1 MAVRLVVRAPFAA
14 DASAELAF
22 EFDQTR
28 VLIGRG
34 ASADVRLPHAAV
46 SESHAAMRLDGSTYA
61 LVDEGSTNGTSVNG
75 VRLVPGRA
83 KALRSGDVID
93 VAGFLLTFHAGVA
106 TTLPTSSEQ
115 TAALARRLVR
125 EVLDPHGAASDPARL
140 VVVGGPQ
147 SGARVELP
155 PPPARLLIGR
165 GEMCDLVL
173 LDADCSREHVELVRD
188 LDGTL
193 ARDLGSKNG
202 SRINERPLRERRLR
216 DRDELLIG
224 QTVVVYEDPAEA
236 SIRALEGVPDAA
248 VPEVRAAGA
257 VEASGTAA
265 AASTESA
272 TGTASATA
280 SAAATATAT
289 ESAAAAASATASA
302 TATPSATESAAG
314 TTRPATAPAKATVS
328 ASAPVSA
335 TAPMSASGAVSS
347 STSKSGA
354 PAESAT
360 PSATDAI
367 SAEVP
372 RDRRRSNRVSADIV
386 IYVLAGLVLAASAV
400 ALFVLLRAG

>member
-46 SESHAAMRLDGSTYA
+46 SESHAAMRLDGSAYA

-125 EVLDPHGAASDPARL
+125 EVLDPYGAASDPARF

-147 SGARVELP
+147 AGARVELP

-165 GEMCDLVL
+165 GETCDLVL

-202 SRINERPLRERRLR
+202 SRINDRPLRERRLR

-236 SIRALEGVPDAA
+236 SIRALEGVPDAP
-248 VPEVRAAGA
+248 VPGARGAESARVAELAAGLG
-257 VEASGTAA
+257 STAA
-265 AASTESA
+265 
-272 TGTASATA
+272 
-280 SAAATATAT
+280 
-289 ESAAAAASATASA
+289 
-302 TATPSATESAAG
+302 ATESAAG
-314 TTRPATAPAKATVS
+314 SAAVPGALMSAGGAASVS
-328 ASAPVSA
+328 ASR
-335 TAPMSASGAVSS
+335 
-347 STSKSGA
+347 SKSGA
-354 PAESAT
+354 PASSDAPSST
-360 PSATDAI
+360 PSDALG
-367 SAEVP
+367 AEVP

>member
-46 SESHAAMRLDGSTYA
+46 SESHAAMRLDGSIYS

-93 VAGFLLTFHAGVA
+93 VAGFLLTFHAGIA

-125 EVLDPHGAASDPARL
+125 EVLDPHGAASDPVRL

-202 SRINERPLRERRLR
+202 ARINDRPLRERRLR

-236 SIRALEGVPDAA
+236 SIRALEGVADAP
-248 VPEVRAAGA
+248 VPGVRAAGS
-257 VEASGTAA
+257 ASGAESAA
-265 AASTESA
+265 AESAAATESA
-272 TGTASATA
+272 SESAAASATA
-280 SAAATATAT
+280 PATESAAATAAATAT
-289 ESAAAAASATASA
+289 ESASASASA
-302 TATPSATESAAG
+302 IATGLVSA
-314 TTRPATAPAKATVS
+314 S

-335 TAPMSASGAVSS
+335 SGAAGVSASTSVSALASSASRS
-347 STSKSGA
+347 STPG
-354 PAESAT
+354 
-360 PSATDAI
+360 DVI
-367 SAEVP
+367 SAEGP